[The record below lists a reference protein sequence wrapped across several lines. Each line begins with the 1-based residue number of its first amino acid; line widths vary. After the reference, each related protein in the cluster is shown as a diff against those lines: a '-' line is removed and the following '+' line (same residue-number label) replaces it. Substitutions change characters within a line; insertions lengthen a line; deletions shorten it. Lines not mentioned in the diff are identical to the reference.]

1 MTHTHSHS
9 DRSRRHTHP
18 EACSSGKHAAAVC
31 VLFAF
36 LGLGCKIA
44 VEFMAHLRTT
54 SSSNLL
60 TMLAGTL
67 ALAALGLGLYAQN
80 AQRRLWSRRVHRRLV
95 IGIPVAFLT
104 LLTMVA
110 NVLLPQAALRPSPP
124 DEVTPS
130 SARRP
135 AKAED
140 TALIK
145 PGWYGELQQDGV
157 LLVLTSFPENATE
170 SRQFNRRLLK
180 PVSYATLSIIN
191 LGGAERAI
199 LNALEVALRLD
210 SGETAHSL
218 AVRPLLAAH
227 HAANAA
233 LLERLAV
240 PQEIAVGAMAA
251 DIPVCLA
258 PAFPWDRVAAVSVTI
273 GKRTFTVPGRMVT
286 AEEKRAMIGKS
297 ASHQRSASTTN
308 RSAEAWFK
316 NF

>member
-1 MTHTHSHS
+1 MPHTNSHS
-9 DRSRRHTHP
+9 NRSRRHTHP
-18 EACSSGKHAAAVC
+18 GTGASGKHAAAVC

-36 LGLGCKIA
+36 VGLGCKFA
-44 VEFMAHLRTT
+44 VEFIAPLRAA
-54 SSSNLL
+54 SSANLL

-80 AQRRLWSRRVHRRLV
+80 TQRRLWSRRVRRRLLL
-95 IGIPVAFLT
+95 GIPVAFLT
-104 LLTMVA
+104 LLTVVA
-110 NVLLPQAALRPSPP
+110 NVLFPQASLRPAAP
-124 DEVTPS
+124 DEATPS
-130 SARRP
+130 SAQRP
-135 AKAED
+135 AKTED
-140 TALIK
+140 TSLIK

-157 LLVLTSFPENATE
+157 LLVITSFPENATE

-210 SGETAHSL
+210 SGEAQRSL
-218 AVRPLLAAH
+218 VVRPLLAH
-227 HAANAA
+227 HAANTA

-258 PAFPWDRVAAVSVTI
+258 PDFPWDRVNAVAVTL
-273 GKRTFTVPGRMVT
+273 GERTFNVPGRMVT
-286 AEEKRAMIGKS
+286 AEEKLAMVEKS
-297 ASHQRSASTTN
+297 ANQNRSASTTN

-316 NF
+316 DF

>member
-18 EACSSGKHAAAVC
+18 ETCASGKHAAAAC
-31 VLFAF
+31 VLLAF
-36 LGLGCKIA
+36 LGLGCKLA
-44 VEFMAHLRTT
+44 VGFMAHLRTT

-60 TMLAGTL
+60 TILAGTL
-67 ALAALGLGLYAQN
+67 TLAALGLGLYAQN
-80 AQRRLWSRRVHRRLV
+80 AQRRLWSRRVRRRLV

-104 LLTMVA
+104 LLTVVA
-110 NVLLPQAALRPSPP
+110 NVLFPQAALRPAAP
-124 DEVTPS
+124 DVATPS
-130 SARRP
+130 SAQHP
-135 AKAED
+135 AKTED
-140 TALIK
+140 TALTK

-191 LGGAERAI
+191 LGSAERPI

-210 SGETAHSL
+210 SGETAQSL
-218 AVRPLLAAH
+218 AVRPLLAH
-227 HAANAA
+227 HAATAA

-258 PAFPWDRVAAVSVTI
+258 PSFPWDRVTAVAVTL

-286 AEEKRAMIGKS
+286 AEEKRAMIEKS
-297 ASHQRSASTTN
+297 ANHQRSASTTN